1 MINSCVENGDD
12 HDTDQD
18 RDHAVGHDFHHAVVR
33 AVDVGVL
40 HEFGLHTG
48 KGGKHGEAVNEIGD
62 GSAER
67 RKSDVGVVHGHSFQ
81 SGTGFAVDYTLSG
94 GGAPRASETGGTT
107 GPWLTPS
114 RAAIS
119 CSDGIS
125 SPGSVRRNGFVPS
138 SPAESGST
146 AAPRFA
152 GQEPLRPPSR
162 TVVWTTG
169 HIYIPEFP
177 VNRNFHFDAKGW
189 PRWAFAS
196 FQSCMT
202 VSGETLNNPTF
213 FAIAGAAA

>member
-18 RDHAVGHDFHHAVVR
+18 RDHALGHDFHHAVAR

-48 KGGKHGEAVNEIGD
+48 QGGKHGEAVNEIGD

-107 GPWLTPS
+107 GPCKRRYRKSGIARENTSGDPS
-114 RAAIS
+114 
-119 CSDGIS
+119 
-125 SPGSVRRNGFVPS
+125 NG
-138 SPAESGST
+138 
-146 AAPRFA
+146 
-152 GQEPLRPPSR
+152 L
-162 TVVWTTG
+162 
-169 HIYIPEFP
+169 
-177 VNRNFHFDAKGW
+177 DA
-189 PRWAFAS
+189 
-196 FQSCMT
+196 
-202 VSGETLNNPTF
+202 
-213 FAIAGAAA
+213 